1 MNMAD
6 RGDVG
11 DERCHCGRPLHYT
24 DRATELMVKELVR
37 QLGEYIKITVD
48 GRTWLVQ
55 RQYIALHGIKGSELP
70 GLGFQEITNVSQE
83 IN

>member
-1 MNMAD
+1 MKMTAA
-6 RGDVG
+6 GDKG
-11 DERCHCGRPLHYT
+11 EERCHCGRPLHYT

-70 GLGFQEITNVSQE
+70 TLGFQETTNISRE
-83 IN
+83 FN